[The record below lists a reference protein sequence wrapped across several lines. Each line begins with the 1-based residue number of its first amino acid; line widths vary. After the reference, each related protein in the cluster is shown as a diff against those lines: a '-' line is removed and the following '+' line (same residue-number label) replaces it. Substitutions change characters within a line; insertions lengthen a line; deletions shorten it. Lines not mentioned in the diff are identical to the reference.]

1 MVPRSG
7 TGGPTK
13 KCERL
18 DKMKVG
24 TLLNFS
30 IQFDF
35 SKVRE
40 HTLFMSTKEGRGGK
54 KVDNGK
60 GRSPKVDI
68 YI

>member
-18 DKMKVG
+18 DKMKMKVG

-40 HTLFMSTKEGRGGK
+40 HTLFMSTKEGRGE
-54 KVDNGK
+54 K
-60 GRSPKVDI
+60 G
-68 YI
+68 